1 MCLCLVVG
9 FVGFILKQRKYLV
22 MNDVTIPHA
31 LCIEKN
37 IVYNVIS
44 FRERWYGFRKPQ
56 YGYPE
61 HRITLCEINS
71 IKTDNIDGYII
82 NTGITCISSFT
93 KNKIIIVISIYWSLT
108 WESFEGNNSN
118 DILSFNHYYLCLKW
132 STSLS
137 GHKHLASNCKVIQWT
152 FDIMLFPNFLSP
164 SYMNE
169 YAVCQLTYHG
179 LVSYSVELRNMTW
192 PGFNFYFGNTVY
204 CGGLY
209 SWFIKFL

>member
-1 MCLCLVVG
+1 MLSSRICRLH
-9 FVGFILKQRKYLV
+9 FE
-22 MNDVTIPHA
+22 T
-31 LCIEKN
+31 EKVLGN
-37 IVYNVIS
+37 EWRHNTSCIVYWEKHCVLRHQ
-44 FRERWYGFRKPQ
+44 FQRGVKPQ
-56 YGYPE
+56 CGDPG